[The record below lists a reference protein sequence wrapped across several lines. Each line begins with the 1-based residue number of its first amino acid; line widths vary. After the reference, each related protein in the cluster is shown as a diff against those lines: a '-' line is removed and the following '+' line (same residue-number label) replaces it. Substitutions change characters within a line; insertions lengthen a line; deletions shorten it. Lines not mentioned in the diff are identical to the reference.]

1 MDKHIKYQKRV
12 MKAQKKLIKSID
24 LLIKNEQTM
33 YDGILAK
40 EKELATIDGIP
51 YSKEEMEQNAM
62 KQIENSPFKVAFSNA
77 EEELLEVM
85 KDG

>member
-1 MDKHIKYQKRV
+1 
-12 MKAQKKLIKSID
+12 
-24 LLIKNEQTM
+24 M